1 MKNIRFLDI
10 DEVIQINKGQI
21 LLFGGLH
28 GVRDKGLLESA
39 VYDVQSSFGGE
50 YLYQNIN
57 HMAAGYAYG
66 IIKNHPFID
75 GNKRTG
81 IICSLIFLKYNE
93 IELEFEQEELYKLGI
108 GIATSKLSI
117 DKIAKVFKKNTA
129 QN

>member
-1 MKNIRFLDI
+1 MQKIRFLDI
-10 DEVIQINKGQI
+10 DEVALINKGQI
-21 LLFGGLH
+21 QLFGGLH
-28 GVRDKGLLESA
+28 GIRDRGLLESA
-39 VYDVQSSFGGE
+39 VYDVQSSFGGK
-50 YLYQNIN
+50 YLYKDIY

-93 IELEFEQEELYKLGI
+93 IDVVFEQEELYKLGI
-108 GIATSKLSI
+108 AIATSKSTVE
-117 DKIAKVFKKNTA
+117 KIAALLKKKIN

>member
-1 MKNIRFLDI
+1 MQNIRFLDI

-39 VYDVQSSFGGE
+39 VYDAQSSFGGK
-50 YLYQNIN
+50 YLYQDIY

-66 IIKNHPFID
+66 ITKNHPFID

-108 GIATSKLSI
+108 DIATSKLNI
-117 DKIAKVFKKNTA
+117 GKIAVIFKKRTYHS
-129 QN
+129 